1 MTITMSRPA
10 APARGR
16 RRLATAVDPVR
27 PAGLRPASYQGRRRR
42 PSALAAANPIFPLSV
57 AAVALWAL
65 AGALAY
71 ALGLFT

>member
-1 MTITMSRPA
+1 MTIAMTRPA

-16 RRLATAVDPVR
+16 RRLATAVNPVR
-27 PAGLRPASYQGRRRR
+27 PSDLRPASYRGRRRR
-42 PSALAAANPIFPLSV
+42 PSM
-57 AAVALWAL
+57 L